1 MDIDKQISSLEGNN
15 IFSND
20 SSSSLK
26 ITAIKISCILLI
38 SMLVTYIINPFV
50 IIDIEYDETNQKCSH
65 NIIIK
70 RFFIELKQILLD
82 LTLILIKIHLK
93 IFCLVLHRQN
103 QQHRHSRI

>member
-38 SMLVTYIINPFV
+38 SMLVTYIIKPFI
-50 IIDIEYDETNQKCSH
+50 IIDIEYDEATQKCSH
-65 NIIIK
+65 KIIKK
-70 RFFIELKQILLD
+70 RFFILSFFIFLCLCFLTYYFNINFIL
-82 LTLILIKIHLK
+82 
-93 IFCLVLHRQN
+93 
-103 QQHRHSRI
+103 